1 MRQGQRILPEYSSV
15 EHQRWWLAAKVFAV
29 ASLVFFS
36 IFIGL
41 LTAAGGVKAIGFMAV
56 PLAALFG
63 LVLWLLPDVDRV
75 SNPPIYK
82 LSIAYL
88 VTTVA
93 WPNYI
98 ALALPGL
105 PWITPSRLV
114 LGALLVIMVLHFA
127 QHADSRR
134 TVANIIGYDKI
145 ALGLYALYL
154 ATVVWTLPLAEHP
167 VETVRYAVLQEV
179 LYLTPMIAVAWA
191 LADMRRLKPMMVA
204 LSLTCIFTMLV
215 SVLENWMQQ
224 PPWLNII
231 PSFLRVDPMLLETYL
246 GSQARVGDGRY
257 RIRST
262 FGIVIFYS
270 QYLCLVVPLLFEEIR
285 RMRGTKIV
293 VGVLLVALVLQTV
306 WFSNSRT
313 STLALLIPFFGGA
326 ALYGLRLIAYRR
338 GGDPFKSLVVL
349 VFVIGAVVALVGAI
363 ASSHRLQMYTIGG
376 KQHAGSDEVR
386 EEQWSN
392 ARSQIV
398 KNPVGAGAGN
408 SGPLVGKL
416 SPQGVYIIDSLYIN
430 YLVDFGPLG
439 FLGFFGCLARL
450 SWLGIMTYLR
460 AEDET
465 DELAGPLA
473 LGLISFI
480 IAAYVIS
487 NTDNN
492 FIAMAFGAFILALYR
507 RQEMRRA
514 TVIARGGPVS
524 TSSAV
529 VLAART

>member
-1 MRQGQRILPEYSSV
+1 MRQGQRILPEYSRV
-15 EHQRWWLAAKVFAV
+15 EHQRWWLAAKVLTV
-29 ASLVFFS
+29 ATLVFLS

-41 LTAAGGVKAIGFMAV
+41 LTAAGGMRAIGFMAV
-56 PLAALFG
+56 PLAAMFG

-82 LSIAYL
+82 LAVAYMIA
-88 VTTVA
+88 TVA

-105 PWITPSRLV
+105 PWITPSRLI

-154 ATVVWTLPLAEHP
+154 ATVVWTLPLAEQR
-167 VETVRYAVLQEV
+167 VETMRYALLQEV
-179 LYLTPMIAVAWA
+179 LYLTPMFAVAWA
-191 LADMRRLKPMMVA
+191 LADIRRLKPIMVMF
-204 LSLTCIFTMLV
+204 SLTCIFTMLV
-215 SVLENWMQQ
+215 SVLENGMQQ

-231 PSFLRVDPMLLETYL
+231 PSFLRVDPILLETYL
-246 GSQARVGDGRY
+246 SPQSRVGDGRY

-270 QYLCLVVPLLFEEIR
+270 QYLCLVVPLLFEEVR
-285 RMRGTKIV
+285 KMRGAKIGV
-293 VGVLLVALVLQTV
+293 AVLLVALVLQTV

-313 STLALLIPFFGGA
+313 STLAVLVPFFIGS
-326 ALYGLRLIAYRR
+326 ALYGIRLIGFRR
-338 GGDPFKSLVVL
+338 GGDPFKSAIVL
-349 VFVIGAVVALVGAI
+349 VFVIGAVVAFAGAI
-363 ASSHRLQMYTIGG
+363 ASSHTLQMYTIGG

-386 EEQWSN
+386 GEQWDN
-392 ARSQIV
+392 ARSQIS
-398 KNPVGAGAGN
+398 KNPIGAGAGN

-416 SPQGVYIIDSLYIN
+416 SPSGVYIIDSLYIN

-450 SWLGIMTYLR
+450 SWLGVITYLR

-473 LGLISFI
+473 LGMISFI
-480 IAAYVIS
+480 ISAYVIS

-492 FIAMAFGAFILALYR
+492 FIVMAYGACILVLYR
-507 RQEMRRA
+507 RQEMRKA
-514 TVIARGGPVS
+514 TVIARGGPAS

-529 VLAART
+529 VVAART